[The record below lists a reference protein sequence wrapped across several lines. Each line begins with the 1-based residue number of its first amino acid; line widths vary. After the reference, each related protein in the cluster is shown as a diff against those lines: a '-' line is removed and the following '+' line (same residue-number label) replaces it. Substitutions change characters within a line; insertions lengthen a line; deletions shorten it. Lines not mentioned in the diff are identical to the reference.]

1 MLQSHEILFVIL
13 ISKKVRNPMD
23 SKIYNI
29 FIISILFLVIFL
41 SSTPLPIKFFM
52 AAMSIV
58 FFVPKIRSIV
68 FGKKMIQRKIKA
80 AIYTS
85 IIFTLFWLCGIT
97 IFYKS
102 LEFENLSLVLFVF
115 FFSLVGN
122 FSYGLSVSI
131 LSEFIITKLTSY
143 RVLTSCLIHIG
154 FGLLTYFIFV
164 FELFIFCTSCS
175 IIFFVMD
182 VLLRRKENSPTIL
195 QKKKYVA
202 T

>member
-1 MLQSHEILFVIL
+1 M
-13 ISKKVRNPMD
+13 N

-29 FIISILFLVIFL
+29 FIISILLLVIFL

-58 FFVPKIRSIV
+58 FFVPRIRSIV

-85 IIFTLFWLCGIT
+85 ITVTSFWFCGIT
-97 IFYKS
+97 IFGKG
-102 LEFENLSLVLFVF
+102 LEFEHLSIVLFVF

-122 FSYGLSVSI
+122 FSYGISVSI
-131 LSEFIITKLTSY
+131 LSEFIINKLTSY
-143 RVLTSCLIHIG
+143 RILTSGFVHIG

-164 FELFIFCTSCS
+164 FELFIFSISCS
-175 IIFFVMD
+175 IIFFVAD
-182 VLLRRKENSPTIL
+182 QLLRRKEISPTNL
-195 QKKKYVA
+195 QKKMDVA
-202 T
+202 I